1 VSDLQ
6 CPARIF
12 LAREDQARDGIPL
25 TERLR
30 GEPIAQFYSGSAAL
44 AALEDIA
51 DRHRGEAVLVVGDV
65 GTIAAT
71 LARLAFP
78 PAASRYLENGAYVL
92 LEHDA
97 DGWRL
102 G

>member
-1 VSDLQ
+1 MSDLQ

-12 LAREDQARDGIPL
+12 LAREDQARDGIS
-25 TERLR
+25 LR
-30 GEPIAQFYSGSAAL
+30 GERIAQVYSGSAAL
-44 AALEDIA
+44 VALEDIA
-51 DRHRGEAVLVVGDV
+51 DQHRGEAVLVVGDA
-65 GTIAAT
+65 GAIAAT

-78 PAASRYLENGAYVL
+78 PAAPGRLENGAYVL

>member
-1 VSDLQ
+1 MSDLQ

-25 TERLR
+25 TERR
-30 GEPIAQFYSGSAAL
+30 GERIAQVYSGSAAL

>member
-12 LAREDQARDGIPL
+12 LAREDQARDGIS
-25 TERLR
+25 LR
-30 GEPIAQFYSGSAAL
+30 GERIAQVYGGSAAL

-51 DRHRGEAVLVVGDV
+51 DQHRGEAVLVVGDA
-65 GTIAAT
+65 GAIAAT

-78 PAASRYLENGAYVL
+78 PAAPGRLENGAYVL